1 MIFGEGKIVEQ
12 ENKNYCSRCGT
23 ELDGDKELCDRCAT
37 DEQTDETDTGNEFVT
52 ALKNYIGKNKDY
64 YLKKWK
70 LDSEGKPTKTLSM
83 NWAGFFLTVF
93 WAGYRKMYGLILII
107 FGVLMAL
114 DIIVYLADLPVNS
127 SIGVVVSV
135 IFGLNGNQLYYD
147 KAKKAIE
154 KSDGSQSS
162 AKELQD
168 AGGTSKLG
176 ILFTVAVFVVYIAI
190 SVFIIDPIFA
200 GPPEVEFG
208 LDSED
213 GEVIEL
219 TDRFEPFQEMHVA
232 SFFDDGEGGAFEILI
247 EKEEEDSTTVYTQW
261 EDEVPLDWP
270 GMLNVIEAPDEEG
283 TYILKVIKD
292 GETSSEGTFEV
303 ENQE

>member
-12 ENKNYCSRCGT
+12 ENKSYCSRCGT
-23 ELDGDKELCDRCAT
+23 ELDGDKEFCDRCAT

-107 FGVLMAL
+107 FIIVGVLLSL
-114 DIIVYLADLPVNS
+114 DIIVYLVDLPVNR

-176 ILFTVAVFVVYIAI
+176 ILFTVAVFV
-190 SVFIIDPIFA
+190 
-200 GPPEVEFG
+200 
-208 LDSED
+208 
-213 GEVIEL
+213 
-219 TDRFEPFQEMHVA
+219 
-232 SFFDDGEGGAFEILI
+232 
-247 EKEEEDSTTVYTQW
+247 
-261 EDEVPLDWP
+261 
-270 GMLNVIEAPDEEG
+270 
-283 TYILKVIKD
+283 
-292 GETSSEGTFEV
+292 
-303 ENQE
+303 